1 MKSWRS
7 LPPKEQCWLQCFHPP
22 KCCHL
27 TIKSQQIMGLKLD
40 ETTILEN
47 ALIYNTIKIIFL
59 RIFKSHGRFSW
70 LDFIGKVQFIFLSKR
85 TSFLQLRKIQRIKNS
100 NKVYL
105 SEIINYLPQKFL
117 QCQTWALC

>member
-1 MKSWRS
+1 
-7 LPPKEQCWLQCFHPP
+7 
-22 KCCHL
+22 
-27 TIKSQQIMGLKLD
+27 MGLKLD

-85 TSFLQLRKIQRIKNS
+85 TSFLQLRKIQRINQQSVFVRNYKLSSAKVPSVS
-100 NKVYL
+100 NLGSMLIDV
-105 SEIINYLPQKFL
+105 
-117 QCQTWALC
+117 